1 MLIPIEEVVHPS
13 GPQFLIV
20 TPFPWPGKLA
30 GDFCNSFEALAS
42 PGEA

>member
-1 MLIPIEEVVHPS
+1 MPVEEVAGPS

-20 TPFPWPGKLA
+20 TPSPWPGKL
-30 GDFCNSFEALAS
+30 GDDFCSIIKALNS